1 MYSYKN
7 LLILLTLE
15 YFTEEQIRYLSL
27 KLNDTEYHSFF
38 LHSVM
43 HDDIKLIN
51 RSKLNANIL
60 PE

>member
-27 KLNDTEYHSFF
+27 KLNDSEYHSFYM
-38 LHSVM
+38 HSVM
-43 HDDIKLIN
+43 HEDIKLIN
-51 RSKLNANIL
+51 QKRENKIV
-60 PE
+60 